1 MNDIIRFLSENSL
14 LLLFIVAAI
23 GYPLGRIKIGGASLG
38 VSAVLFVGLAIGA
51 LSPDL
56 KLPASIYELGVV
68 LFVYCIGLSSGS
80 IFFSSMKRQGLKSNL
95 LVLGGLLFAAGLAAA
110 AHYLFDLKATMI
122 SGMYAGSLTNTPAL
136 AGVVDLIKTTA
147 SPELVETLMAEP
159 VVAYSLA
166 YPMGTL
172 GVILVIFIMQR
183 AWKVDYAA
191 EARQARELGPLNEPL
206 QSITLLVTTAPT
218 LTIAELIRQHDW
230 NVVFGRYKRG
240 TQVKL
245 VTGPLKLEVGDH
257 ISLVGT
263 VEELQAVR
271 SLLGEGA
278 DERLEFDLTQYD
290 KRRIFISNPRITGRR
305 LKELNLVNT
314 HGAMVTRL
322 RRGDLEVLPHGE
334 TTLMLGDQVR
344 VIAPHDQ
351 MEAIIQLF
359 GDSYR
364 GVSEIDV
371 LTFSLGLA
379 LGLLLGMVPIAL
391 PGGMTLKLG
400 MAGGPLIVALILG
413 ALGRTGPVIWQ
424 IPYSANLTLRQI
436 GLILFLAGIGTR
448 AGYSFVSMLTQGNGP
463 IIFLAGTVVTCLTAF
478 MVLWVGYKV
487 LRIPLGIL
495 TGMVAGMQTAP
506 AALGFA
512 TEQSRNEL
520 PNIGYATVYPVAM
533 IAKILLA
540 QALLLLFM

>member
-122 SGMYAGSLTNTPAL
+122 SGIYAGSLTNTPAL

>member
-1 MNDIIRFLSENSL
+1 
-14 LLLFIVAAI
+14 
-23 GYPLGRIKIGGASLG
+23 
-38 VSAVLFVGLAIGA
+38 
-51 LSPDL
+51 
-56 KLPASIYELGVV
+56 
-68 LFVYCIGLSSGS
+68 
-80 IFFSSMKRQGLKSNL
+80 
-95 LVLGGLLFAAGLAAA
+95 
-110 AHYLFDLKATMI
+110 
-122 SGMYAGSLTNTPAL
+122 
-136 AGVVDLIKTTA
+136 
-147 SPELVETLMAEP
+147 MAEP

-305 LKELNLVNT
+305 LQELNLVNT

>member
-1 MNDIIRFLSENSL
+1 MSGIIRFLSENPL
-14 LLLFIVAAI
+14 LLLFIVAGI

-80 IFFSSMKRQGLKSNL
+80 IFFSSMKRQGLKANL
-95 LVLGGLLFAAGLAAA
+95 LILGGLLFAAGLAAL
-110 AHYLFDLKATMI
+110 AHYLFDVKATMV

-147 SPELVETLMAEP
+147 PADTVEMLMAEP
-159 VVAYSLA
+159 VVAYSLS

-172 GVILVIFIMQR
+172 GVILVIFILQR
-183 AWKVDYAA
+183 AWKIDYAA

-206 QSITLLVTTAPT
+206 QSITLRVLNTQT
-218 LTIAELIRQHDW
+218 LTIAELIRQNDW
-230 NVVFGRYKRG
+230 NVVFGRYKRAEA
-240 TQVKL
+240 VKL
-245 VTGPLKLEVGDH
+245 VTGPLLLEAGDY

-263 VEELQAVR
+263 IEELNSVQKT
-271 SLLGEGA
+271 LGEA
-278 DERLEFDLTQYD
+278 VEERLEFDLSHFD
-290 KRRIFISNPRITGRR
+290 KRRVFISNPKITGRR
-305 LKELNLVNT
+305 LSELNLVNT
-314 HGAMVTRL
+314 YGAMVTRL
-322 RRGDLEVLPHGE
+322 RRGDLEVLPHGQ

-344 VIAPHDQ
+344 VIAPHNQ
-351 MEAIIQLF
+351 MENVIQLF

-379 LGLLLGMVPIAL
+379 LGLLLGMVPIHL
-391 PGGMTLKLG
+391 PGGLTLKLG
-400 MAGGPLIVALILG
+400 MAGGPLIVALVLG

-448 AGYSFVSMLTQGNGP
+448 AGYSFISMITQGNGP
-463 IIFLAGTVVTCLTAF
+463 IIFIAGALVTCLT
-478 MVLWVGYKV
+478 MLVTMWVGYK
-487 LRIPLGIL
+487 LLHIPMGLL
-495 TGMVAGMQTAP
+495 TGMVAGLQTAP

-512 TEQSRNEL
+512 TEQSHNEL

-533 IAKILLA
+533 ISKILLA
-540 QALLLLFM
+540 QALLLMFM